1 MNSLLKNLFIS
12 FIGIFLLISILLL
25 VILWNFS
32 NNIPDYKF
40 LKNYK
45 PPVSSKV
52 YAGDGNLVADFSK
65 EKRIFVP
72 YRSIPK
78 NVINAFLSAED
89 KNFFSHPGVDAKGV
103 LRATI
108 NNFKNIMTSKRLE
121 GASTITQ
128 QVAKNFL
135 LTNEVSLNRKLKE
148 AILAFRIERALT
160 KERIL
165 ELYLNQIYLGSGA
178 YGVAAASLEYF
189 DKSIKEL
196 DYAEAALLA
205 LDDAGLDIGNM
216 EAFYCGNL
224 GQANAMVGQRILQ
237 EIGQTGIPVVNCSN
251 ACATGATAF
260 REAWTSIKAGLYDVV
275 LAVGVEQMG
284 TGLLGGA
291 GGGVGIPKE
300 GLLGSG
306 TMPAVFA
313 EAGMEHAR
321 QYGTTFEQF
330 AKISVK
336 NHHHSTMNPKARY
349 QIETPLDEVM
359 NAEMISYPNTKL
371 MCSVNVDGAAAA
383 VLVSEKKAKE
393 LGMQRAVRIKASVMT
408 SDPYQERDLVMP
420 DVNSCTR
427 KAAAE
432 AYEMAGLNSEDID
445 LVELH
450 DCFATA
456 EMLHY
461 ENLGLCGDGEA
472 GRLIDEGEVE
482 LGGRIPVNVS
492 GGLLSKGHPL
502 GATGIAN
509 IYEVCTHLRGEA
521 GARQVEN
528 AKIGMTHVIGLGSAC
543 GIHILE
549 KV

>member
-1 MNSLLKNLFIS
+1 MS
-12 FIGIFLLISILLL
+12 
-25 VILWNFS
+25 
-32 NNIPDYKF
+32 D
-40 LKNYK
+40 
-45 PPVSSKV
+45 V
-52 YAGDGNLVADFSK
+52 YVL
-65 EKRIFVP
+65 
-72 YRSIPK
+72 
-78 NVINAFLSAED
+78 
-89 KNFFSHPGVDAKGV
+89 GVDMIKFGRFPDRTV
-103 LRATI
+103 PD
-108 NNFKNIMTSKRLE
+108 
-121 GASTITQ
+121 
-128 QVAKNFL
+128 
-135 LTNEVSLNRKLKE
+135 
-148 AILAFRIERALT
+148 
-160 KERIL
+160 
-165 ELYLNQIYLGSGA
+165 LG
-178 YGVAAASLEYF
+178 
-189 DKSIKEL
+189 
-196 DYAEAALLA
+196 AEAALLA
-205 LDDAGLDIGNM
+205 LDDAGLTIENM

-260 REAWTSIKAGLYDVV
+260 REAWTSVKAGLYDVV

-291 GGGVGIPKE
+291 GGGKGIPKE

-383 VLVSEKKAKE
+383 VLVSEKKANE
-393 LGMQRAVRIKASVMT
+393 LGMSRAVRVKASVLT

-427 KAAAE
+427 KAAKE
-432 AYEMAGLNSEDID
+432 AYEMAGLGAEDID

-461 ENLGLCGDGEA
+461 ENLGLCEDGEA

-521 GARQVEN
+521 GERQVEG
-528 AKIGMTHVIGLGSAC
+528 AKVGLTHVIGLGSAC

-549 KV
+549 KA